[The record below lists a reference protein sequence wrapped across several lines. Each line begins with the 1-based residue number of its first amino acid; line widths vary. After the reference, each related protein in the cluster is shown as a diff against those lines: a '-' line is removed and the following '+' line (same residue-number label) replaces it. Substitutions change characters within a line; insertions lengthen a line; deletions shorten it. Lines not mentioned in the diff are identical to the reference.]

1 MTSSPSWITVSPSA
15 PAEGIIER
23 RAARLAQGA
32 PRESRA
38 SHLGNIQTALL
49 RRITPATT
57 IGAATTAS
65 SGSSDGIGAASAIG
79 AATDAATAA
88 SAGTGDAAG
97 TGASTAASTGSA
109 DGLGDA
115 AGI

>member
-32 PRESRA
+32 PRQSRA

-57 IGAATTAS
+57 FALDGAAQE
-65 SGSSDGIGAASAIG
+65 GLHPLVDLAAQSRDLAF
-79 AATDAATAA
+79 
-88 SAGTGDAAG
+88 GDALHPHGPYQIIDRAG
-97 TGASTAASTGSA
+97 
-109 DGLGDA
+109 
-115 AGI
+115 

>member
-57 IGAATTAS
+57 LSLGPAGYLAS
-65 SGSSDGIGAASAIG
+65 PGPGHPAENCCCGRDGIRERR
-79 AATDAATAA
+79 
-88 SAGTGDAAG
+88 GDRSG
-97 TGASTAASTGSA
+97 GRRS
-109 DGLGDA
+109 DRYLG
-115 AGI
+115 